1 MTSMFGSEKGF
12 SLVEAMVAF
21 LILSIGMAGVATML
35 IMSMQSDQQSAELRD
50 GEYVAMRVIEELKA
64 DASRENM
71 DITHYGRQGWVSSNL
86 YTHTGSLLGYSY
98 IWSLTTNYPYSNL
111 DRLDIQVGWG
121 GENCT
126 KDTFG
131 ECRYKTRVINFVRPY
146 APHI

>member
-1 MTSMFGSEKGF
+1 MTSMMRSEKGF

-21 LILSIGMAGVATML
+21 GILAIGMAGVATML
-35 IMSMQSDQQSAELRD
+35 LMSMQSDQQTAEFRD
-50 GEYVAMRVIEELKA
+50 GELVAMRVIEELKA

-71 DITHYGRQGWVSSNL
+71 DITHGGGQWLSNNL
-86 YTHTGSLLGYSY
+86 YTQTSSLLGYAF
-98 IWSLTTNYPYSNL
+98 IWSLTTNYPFSGL
-111 DRLDIQVGWG
+111 DRLDMQVGWG

-131 ECRYKTRVINFVRPY
+131 QCKYKTRMINFIVPY

>member
-1 MTSMFGSEKGF
+1 MTIMIGSQRGF
-12 SLVEAMVAF
+12 SLLEAMVAF
-21 LILSIGMAGVATML
+21 GILAIGMAGVATML
-35 IMSMQSDQQSAELRD
+35 IMSMRSDQYSAELRD
-50 GEYVAMRVIEELKA
+50 GEQVAMRVIEQLKA

-71 DITHYGRQGWVSSNL
+71 DITHGGGGWVYSNL
-86 YTHTGSLLGYSY
+86 YTQTGSLLGYSF
-98 IWSLTTNYPYSNL
+98 IWSLTSNYPYSGL

-131 ECRYKTRVINFVRPY
+131 DCKYRTRVINFIVPY